1 MDGVCVKGIVESF
14 DGEDGVL
21 AAFLEDDGDA
31 RNGREPSLGGCGAQ
45 LTWLWAGGDSY
56 KNESG
61 WCRTFLDEMEGVTRV
76 DWIYGGKDS
85 LYTASHDA
93 QGR

>member
-31 RNGREPSLGGCGAQ
+31 RNGREPSLGGCGA
-45 LTWLWAGGDSY
+45 
-56 KNESG
+56 
-61 WCRTFLDEMEGVTRV
+61 
-76 DWIYGGKDS
+76 
-85 LYTASHDA
+85 
-93 QGR
+93 

>member
-45 LTWLWAGGDSY
+45 LTWL
-56 KNESG
+56 
-61 WCRTFLDEMEGVTRV
+61 
-76 DWIYGGKDS
+76 
-85 LYTASHDA
+85 
-93 QGR
+93 